1 MTPKMK
7 LCQIAPHPLWP
18 LSAPLFTKPTFYHLP
33 YNNIFIL
40 SVQAFRAKHHHP
52 ARVLGLVVNITNIL
66 LTPSPPCYYCGVI
79 PTAGGG
85 GGQGAKQ
92 SLTNPSPGQDED

>member
-1 MTPKMK
+1 MK

-40 SVQAFRAKHHHP
+40 SVQAFWAKHHHP

-66 LTPSPPCYYCGVI
+66 LTPSPPVI
-79 PTAGGG
+79 IAELYPLP
-85 GGQGAKQ
+85 GAEGDKEQ
-92 SLTNPSPGQDED
+92 SKA

>member
-1 MTPKMK
+1 MK

-18 LSAPLFTKPTFYHLP
+18 LSAPHFTKPTFYHLP

-52 ARVLGLVVNITNIL
+52 ARVLGLVVDITNIL
-66 LTPSPPCYYCGVI
+66 LTPSPLPVI
-79 PTAGGG
+79 IAELYPLL
-85 GGQGAKQ
+85 GAEGDKEQ
-92 SLTNPSPGQDED
+92 SKA